1 MTVTAIKMT
10 MKVMMLKI
18 TVEMATTKMAFKNTT
33 ISLMFSVMITKMTMM
48 MMMMMMMMIN
58 EIENNEDYR
67 LFLM

>member
-1 MTVTAIKMT
+1 
-10 MKVMMLKI
+10 
-18 TVEMATTKMAFKNTT
+18 MATTKMAFKNTT

-48 MMMMMMMMIN
+48 MMMMMMIN

>member
-18 TVEMATTKMAFKNTT
+18 TVKMATTKMAFKNTK
-33 ISLMFSVMITKMTMM
+33 ISLMFSVMITI
-48 MMMMMMMMIN
+48 MMMMIN